1 MEKETGTIIYDT
13 RNITRPL
20 TKALLDLMGDE
31 EFEIVQKRIEREGLV
46 PVSNPVYPD
55 SWRIQRAFVQSL
67 KALAEEYS

>member
-67 KALAEEYS
+67 KALADE

>member
-1 MEKETGTIIYDT
+1 MEKETGTIIYDM
-13 RNITRPL
+13 RDITRPL
-20 TKALLDLMGDE
+20 AKALLDLMGDE

-67 KALAEEYS
+67 KALAEE

>member
-13 RNITRPL
+13 RDITRPL
-20 TKALLDLMGDE
+20 AKALLDLMGNE
-31 EFEIVQKRIEREGLV
+31 EFAIVQKRIEAEGLV

-67 KALAEEYS
+67 KALAEE